1 MTAYWPHATPFWR
14 QAPAISE
21 SPITDSGTKVNPPR
35 FIRLYQ
41 CTGGTAFSRDLC
53 HRPVARLR
61 EPRGVV
67 WPRSRC
73 YGPPSTGADGRRRH
87 RKTSRPVRRRRA
99 R

>member
-1 MTAYWPHATPFWR
+1 MPVRSADRAVAGP
-14 QAPAISE
+14 AP
-21 SPITDSGTKVNPPR
+21 
-35 FIRLYQ
+35 
-41 CTGGTAFSRDLC
+41 
-53 HRPVARLR
+53 LR